1 MADRKLK
8 SLMNGIMG
16 TDPQAQETTVE
27 ETITVEESSKPTEK
41 PTPKTEKKGP
51 GRPKKAATGEE
62 DSAKGTFVADRQIIR
77 KLKFIAL
84 VEDCLLKD
92 VIDEAFKTYIEKWE
106 KKNGEIPKP
115 KR

>member
-1 MADRKLK
+1 MQLLYNSFPQYSDYDMTGWFVFPVSK
-8 SLMNGIMG
+8 S
-16 TDPQAQETTVE
+16 A
-27 ETITVEESSKPTEK
+27 SKP
-41 PTPKTEKKGP
+41 EKKGP
-51 GRPKKAATGEE
+51 GRPKKVRTGEE
-62 DSAKGTFVADRQIIR
+62 DATKGTFVADRQVIR

-92 VIDEAFKTYIEKWE
+92 VIDDAFKTYIEKWE

>member
-16 TDPQAQETTVE
+16 TEPQTKETTVE
-27 ETITVEESSKPTEK
+27 ETITVEESSKPAEK
-41 PTPKTEKKGP
+41 PTTKPKKKGP

-62 DSAKGTFVADRQIIR
+62 DTAKGTFVADRQIIR
-77 KLKFIAL
+77 KLKFIAIM
-84 VEDCLLKD
+84 EDCMLKD
-92 VIDEAFKTYIEKWE
+92 IIDDAFKTYIEKWE

-115 KR
+115 KK

>member
-16 TDPQAQETTVE
+16 TEPQTHETSVE
-27 ETITVEESSKPTEK
+27 ETIIVEESSKQAEK
-41 PTPKTEKKGP
+41 TAPKSEKKGP
-51 GRPKKAATGEE
+51 GRPKKAVTGEE

>member
-8 SLMNGIMG
+8 SLMNGILG
-16 TDPQAQETTVE
+16 TEPQTQETTVDE
-27 ETITVEESSKPTEK
+27 RIIVEESSKQAEK
-41 PTPKTEKKGP
+41 AAPKSEKKGP
-51 GRPKKAATGEE
+51 GRPKKITSGEE
-62 DSAKGTFVADRQIIR
+62 DAAKGTFVADRQVIR

-92 VIDEAFKTYIEKWE
+92 VINEALKTYIEKWE

-115 KR
+115 KK